1 MTWTR
6 RKWRAL
12 SGKPGSLKCWA
23 AERPGTRMKKT
34 FALVMLTLA
43 LMSSAAMA
51 EERAGDAALGALSG
65 AVVLGPIGA
74 VAGAVVGFTAG
85 PSIARS
91 WGLGGSSQSRPPRR
105 PASPAPHAAVSDS
118 QAMATPESHT
128 PTTVAPTPP
137 PAPKSASAALPPVQ
151 PME

>member
-1 MTWTR
+1 
-6 RKWRAL
+6 
-12 SGKPGSLKCWA
+12 
-23 AERPGTRMKKT
+23 MKKT
-34 FALVMLTLA
+34 FALIVLTLA

-91 WGLGGSSQSRPPRR
+91 WGFGGSSQTRPPRR
-105 PASPAPHAAVSDS
+105 SASPAPHAAVSDS
-118 QAMATPESHT
+118 QPMSTPESQGYT
-128 PTTVAPTPP
+128 STTVAPTPP

>member
-1 MTWTR
+1 
-6 RKWRAL
+6 
-12 SGKPGSLKCWA
+12 
-23 AERPGTRMKKT
+23 MKKT
-34 FALVMLTLA
+34 FALVVLSLA

-51 EERAGDAALGALSG
+51 QERVGDAALGALSG

-91 WGLGGSSQSRPPRR
+91 WGFGGSSQSRPPRR

-118 QAMATPESHT
+118 QPMPTPENQRYT
-128 PTTVAPTPP
+128 PTTVAPP

-151 PME
+151 PIE

>member
-1 MTWTR
+1 
-6 RKWRAL
+6 
-12 SGKPGSLKCWA
+12 
-23 AERPGTRMKKT
+23 MKKT
-34 FALVMLTLA
+34 FALIVLTLA
-43 LMSSAAMA
+43 LMSSAATA

-91 WGLGGSSQSRPPRR
+91 WGFGGSSQARPPRR
-105 PASPAPHAAVSDS
+105 PASPAPHATVSDS
-118 QAMATPESHT
+118 QATPESHT
-128 PTTVAPTPP
+128 PTTVAPTPL

>member
-1 MTWTR
+1 
-6 RKWRAL
+6 
-12 SGKPGSLKCWA
+12 
-23 AERPGTRMKKT
+23 MKKT
-34 FALVMLTLA
+34 FALVVLTLA

-51 EERAGDAALGALSG
+51 QERVGDAALGALSG